1 MFVFNFTIFFAFLA
15 MLLWGVGDFLI
26 QKTVRRV
33 GDFET
38 LLWINLIA
46 GLFLIP
52 FVIKDLPLIFL
63 GSNLI
68 SLILMTIVDLF
79 YGFFLFRA
87 YDEGKLSV
95 VEVVML
101 GELPVTIVLGL
112 IFFQE
117 TLNISQI
124 LVIIM
129 IILGVL
135 LISRTKGTWLDKVK
149 EIFTG
154 K

>member
-1 MFVFNFTIFFAFLA
+1 
-15 MLLWGVGDFLI
+15 
-26 QKTVRRV
+26 
-33 GDFET
+33 
-38 LLWINLIA
+38 
-46 GLFLIP
+46 
-52 FVIKDLPLIFL
+52 
-63 GSNLI
+63 
-68 SLILMTIVDLF
+68 
-79 YGFFLFRA
+79 LFRA

-154 K
+154 KKRIWEKGIVLALVAVSFSSLYNVLTAVNSRNISAFSAVWFPWTFSLIFLFIYIAYKKGFKVF